1 MLRKIN
7 EAIEKDQIK
16 GEMMLEA
23 LNSSSDSLSQIANNN
38 SSLSMV

>member
-7 EAIEKDQIK
+7 GAIEKDQIK
-16 GEMMLEA
+16 GEMMPEA
-23 LNSSSDSLSQIANNN
+23 LNSFSDSLSQIVNNN